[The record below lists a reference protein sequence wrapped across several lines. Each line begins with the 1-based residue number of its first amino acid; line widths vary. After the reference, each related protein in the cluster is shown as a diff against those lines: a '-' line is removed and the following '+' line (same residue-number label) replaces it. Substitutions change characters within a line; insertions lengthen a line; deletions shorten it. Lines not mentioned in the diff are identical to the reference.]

1 LHAKQEEKAMYMIM
15 FVLDDNSCLNRILK
29 SWSDL
34 GISGATIAE
43 TSGLHRQQ
51 VKHIPMRYTYGDSP
65 TDEIGNTTM
74 AAIKIGANDMAV
86 GNLFG
91 SNMFNMF
98 AIGLNDVFFT
108 QGRFLEVID
117 PSFLL
122 VGAMGILMTGMGLI
136 GNLAKFEKRIWFFE
150 IDALALIIVFFGSL
164 WLIYIRS

>member
-1 LHAKQEEKAMYMIM
+1 
-15 FVLDDNSCLNRILK
+15 
-29 SWSDL
+29 
-34 GISGATIAE
+34 
-43 TSGLHRQQ
+43 
-51 VKHIPMRYTYGDSP
+51 
-65 TDEIGNTTM
+65 
-74 AAIKIGANDMAV
+74 MAV

-136 GNLAKFEKRIWFFE
+136 GNLAKLEKRIWFFE